1 MTEKKPA
8 AMSCFS
14 DKYNRLHRQAC
25 FTVELRAAWQ
35 VGNGFFRFE
44 TTIDSEQTS
53 FDKLQERKKTQG
65 NSSERTRLRPSGL
78 LSNFS
83 KVA

>member
-44 TTIDSEQTS
+44 TNEFRQIA
-53 FDKLQERKKTQG
+53 RKKENPRELQWTHTTAPVRSSKQFQQG
-65 NSSERTRLRPSGL
+65 CL
-78 LSNFS
+78 
-83 KVA
+83 